1 MRMLKS
7 CGPGPFYRRR
17 QYAGKYLVGIGVAAA
32 LMALSVGW
40 LVSDAAAQTN
50 DPPDNGA
57 VSVEECL
64 GKAYSPVGP
73 TGQTLAREGVIEEN
87 LLPTLVTDDMC
98 GDVLERAQNGDPV
111 QALVAAQNYIQEI
124 KLVEDSIH
132 KAAGEATARA
142 SDRRLY
148 GDVSLVSAMGELQAN
163 KGPAQRQYHDRE
175 TPSGGGGKG
184 PRVKPVRRAAASV
197 SETAAGVV
205 ADGDGS
211 ISDMFE
217 RVEAVAL
224 SRGLSR
230 SEADYSARCGLE
242 TALLNAISKELIHG
256 RYIKVSPAPTPKEME
271 YGDSV
276 TVELL
281 VSGDASGLYEKLE
294 GQYGEVAEASETEE
308 GCVGVVESMKAR
320 ISDRSFKIDP
330 HQDKEVKR
338 ITHDTA
344 WRWDV
349 TANTEGKNTVDL
361 FVGHV
366 LQLGE
371 MELVPHW
378 VEPSPVRHAT
388 ITVKQ
393 EPLRAKSDLVGR
405 NWQWLLL
412 PAVIALAAAT
422 WLVWMLG
429 RREHDR

>member
-1 MRMLKS
+1 MLKS

-17 QYAGKYLVGIGVAAA
+17 QYVGKYLVGIGVAAA

-57 VSVEECL
+57 LSVEECL
-64 GKAYSPVGP
+64 GKDNASVGP

-87 LLPTLVTDDMC
+87 LLSTLVTDDMC
-98 GDVLERAQNGDPV
+98 GDILKRTQNGDPV

-124 KLVEDSIH
+124 KLIEDSIH

-148 GDVSLVSAMGELQAN
+148 GDVSLVSATVGLQAN

-175 TPSGGGGKG
+175 TPSGDGSNG
-184 PRVKPVRRAAASV
+184 PRVKPIRRQAANV

-211 ISDMFE
+211 IADMFK

-224 SRGLSR
+224 SKGLSR

-242 TALLNAISKELIHG
+242 TAMLNAVSKELIHG
-256 RYIKVSPAPTPKEME
+256 RYIKVIPAPTPQEME
-271 YGDSV
+271 YGDTV

-281 VSGDASGLYEKLE
+281 VSGDVSGLYEKLE
-294 GQYGEVAEASETEE
+294 GQYGEVAEASGTEE

-320 ISDRSFKIDP
+320 LSDRSFKIDP
-330 HQDKEVKR
+330 HQDKEEKR

-349 TANTEGKNTVDL
+349 TANTEGKNFVDL

-393 EPLRAKSDLVGR
+393 EPLRARLDLVGR
-405 NWQWLLL
+405 NWRWLL
-412 PAVIALAAAT
+412 PAGIALAAAT
-422 WLVWMLG
+422 TWLVWMLR
-429 RREHDR
+429 RREHGR